1 MSSYTQR
8 QNLMHDLTFKL
19 GKLHFAVSL
28 SAELEPDILP
38 TIELN
43 TTLNDSLTFQI
54 LSGTTLIRAET
65 T

>member
-1 MSSYTQR
+1 
-8 QNLMHDLTFKL
+8 MHDLTFKL